1 MIKKGDIIVDFKLKD
16 QNGIERT
23 NTEFLGK
30 KLVLFFYPK
39 DESYGCTK
47 EACAFTDAYADFKD
61 YDCEVIG
68 ISQGDVD
75 SKSSFVQRNKL
86 NFILL
91 ADEGNNLRTA
101 FGIKPDLFGLVPGRV
116 TFIVDREGI
125 VQDVFNSQLNFAK
138 HVQNALEVIKKI

>member
-1 MIKKGDIIVDFKLKD
+1 MIKKGDEIVDFKLKD

-30 KLVLFFYPK
+30 KIVLFFYPK

-47 EACAFTDAYADFKD
+47 EACAFRDAYADFKD

>member
-1 MIKKGDIIVDFKLKD
+1 MIQKGYKIVDFKLKD

-30 KLVLFFYPK
+30 KIVLFFYPK

-47 EACAFTDAYADFKD
+47 EACAFRDAYADFKN

-125 VQDVFNSQLNFAK
+125 VQDVFNSQLNFVK

>member
-1 MIKKGDIIVDFKLKD
+1 MIKKGDKIVDFKLKD

-47 EACAFTDAYADFKD
+47 EACAFRDAYADFKD

-116 TFIVDREGI
+116 TFIVDIEGI

>member
-1 MIKKGDIIVDFKLKD
+1 MIKKGDKIVDFKLKD

-23 NTEFLGK
+23 NREFLGK
-30 KLVLFFYPK
+30 KIVLFFYPK

-47 EACAFTDAYADFKD
+47 EACAFRDAYADFKD

-125 VQDVFNSQLNFAK
+125 VQDVFNSQLNFVK

>member
-1 MIKKGDIIVDFKLKD
+1 MIKKGDKIVDFKLKD

-30 KLVLFFYPK
+30 KIVLFFYPK

-47 EACAFTDAYADFKD
+47 EACAFRDAYADFKD

-91 ADEGNNLRTA
+91 ADEGNNLRTE

-116 TFIVDREGI
+116 TYIIDREGV

>member
-1 MIKKGDIIVDFKLKD
+1 MIKKGDKIIDFKLKD
-16 QNGIERT
+16 QNGLERT

-47 EACAFTDAYADFKD
+47 EACAFRDAYADFKD

-91 ADEGNNLRTA
+91 ADEGNNLRSA
-101 FGIKPDLFGLVPGRV
+101 FGIKPDFFGLVQGRV

>member
-1 MIKKGDIIVDFKLKD
+1 MIKKGDKIIDFKLKD
-16 QNGIERT
+16 QNGLERT

-47 EACAFTDAYADFKD
+47 EACAFRDAYADFKD

-91 ADEGNNLRTA
+91 ADEGNNLRSA
-101 FGIKPDLFGLVPGRV
+101 FGIKADLFGLVPGRV

-125 VQDVFNSQLNFAK
+125 IQDVFNSQLNFAK
-138 HVQNALEVIKKI
+138 HVQNALEVIKKF

>member
-47 EACAFTDAYADFKD
+47 EACAFRDAYADFKD

>member
-1 MIKKGDIIVDFKLKD
+1 MIKKGDKIVDFKLKD

-30 KLVLFFYPK
+30 KIVLFFYPK

-47 EACAFTDAYADFKD
+47 EACAFRDSYADFKD

>member
-1 MIKKGDIIVDFKLKD
+1 MIKKGDKIVDFKLKD

-23 NTEFLGK
+23 NTEYLGK

-47 EACAFTDAYADFKD
+47 EACAFRDAYADFKD

-101 FGIKPDLFGLVPGRV
+101 FGIKPDFFGLVQGRV
-116 TFIVDREGI
+116 TYIVDREGI
-125 VQDVFNSQLNFAK
+125 VQDIFNSQLNFAK

>member
-1 MIKKGDIIVDFKLKD
+1 MIKKGDKIVDFKLKD

-47 EACAFTDAYADFKD
+47 EACAFRDAYADFKN

-91 ADEGNNLRTA
+91 ADERNNLRTA

>member
-1 MIKKGDIIVDFKLKD
+1 MIKKGDVIVDFKLKD

-47 EACAFTDAYADFKD
+47 EACAFRDAYADFKD

>member
-1 MIKKGDIIVDFKLKD
+1 MIKKGDKIVDFKLKD

-47 EACAFTDAYADFKD
+47 EACAFRDAYADFKD